1 MRKIIDAHV
10 HIAPSYQLGDANVR
24 PGIVFETHGRV
35 VFPDGKREQFLPD
48 ILSDSSF
55 TPETLVRVMDNAG
68 VARALIIAS
77 SPRQIPDVIAAVS
90 SWPSMF
96 AGAMTIRLDGDC
108 LESIELNSRLGLSA
122 MKFEMSEGLGFTSP
136 YMYPDFKFDSPV
148 MLRVLEKAGNLGIS
162 ITIDPGRI
170 GGRGYQTEEFE
181 KVTDMFPRTR
191 FIVCHLGFPGIDMK
205 KGSDAYGHWR
215 RMTALARKDNVWF
228 DVSALAV
235 FYQDENYPFP
245 SAVALVR
252 RFMDEY
258 GAHKAIWGSDIP
270 GALCHATY
278 RQLIDLCE
286 RSTLFTETEKDLLY
300 YDNAVKAY
308 FWPDE

>member
-48 ILSDSSF
+48 ILADSSF
-55 TPETLVRVMDNAG
+55 AQETLVRVMENAG

-77 SPRQIPDVIAAVS
+77 SPRQTPDVIAAVS
-90 SWPSMF
+90 SRPSMF
-96 AGAMTIRLDGDC
+96 AGAMTIRFDGNC
-108 LESIELNSRLGLSA
+108 LENIELNYRLGLSA

-148 MLRVLEKAGNLGIS
+148 MLRVLEKAGSLGLS
-162 ITIDPGRI
+162 IAVDPGRI
-170 GGRGYQTEEFE
+170 GGRGYQMEELE
-181 KVTDMFPRTR
+181 RVTDMFPRTR
-191 FIVCHLGFPGIDMK
+191 FVICHLGFPDINME
-205 KGSDAYGHWR
+205 KGSDAYRRWR

-235 FYQDENYPFP
+235 FYRDENYPFS
-245 SAVALVR
+245 SAVVLVR
-252 RFMDEY
+252 QFMDEY

-278 RQLIDLCE
+278 RQLIDMFE
-286 RSTLFTETEKDLLY
+286 RSILFTETEKDLLF

-308 FWPDE
+308 FQPDE